1 MRITNKV
8 LSNNM
13 LKNMFQTMKAM
24 DKYTTM
30 GTTGRKIN
38 RPSDNPSGNITT
50 LRMRTKLVQNEQF
63 KSNAS
68 NVSAWL
74 DTTEDALISMG
85 SIMHR
90 VRELANKGATGT
102 NDDGAFN
109 ALADE
114 VDQLL
119 DEMKVLANSKYSD
132 RYIFG
137 GTNTNREI
145 YNGSIDSLGIWDGN
159 SQIMQVE
166 IGENILVDMNL
177 DGKKIFGIGDNND
190 VSDSIFAT
198 LQNLSIGLRAGDQDV
213 ADKALTIIDNHMEVI
228 LSARSE
234 IGAKSNRI
242 EMTMKR
248 LDAAE
253 ESYTKV
259 LSDTEDA
266 DMAEVIIRLKEQENV
281 YNATLAMGARIIQ
294 PSLVD
299 FLR

>member
-13 LKNMFQTMKAM
+13 LKNMFHTMKAM
-24 DKYTTM
+24 DKYQTM
-30 GTTGRKIN
+30 GHTGRKIN

-50 LRMRTKLVQNEQF
+50 LRMRTKLAQNEQF

-119 DEMKVLANSKYSD
+119 DEMKVLANTKYSD

-137 GTNTNREI
+137 GTNTSREI
-145 YNGSIDSLGIWDGN
+145 YNGSIDTLGNWDGN
-159 SQIMQVE
+159 TQIMQVE
-166 IGENILVDMNL
+166 IGEHILVDMNL
-177 DGKKIFGIGDNND
+177 NGKEIFGVADDGDL
-190 VSDSIFAT
+190 SDSIFAT
-198 LQNLSIGLRAGDQDV
+198 LQNLSIGLRANDQDV

-234 IGAKSNRI
+234 LGAKSNRI

-248 LDAAE
+248 LEAAE
-253 ESYTKV
+253 ESYIKV

-266 DMAEVIIRLKEQENV
+266 DMAEVIVRLKEQENV

>member
-13 LKNMFQTMKAM
+13 LRNMFQTMGGM
-24 DKYTTM
+24 DKYQNM
-30 GTTGRKIN
+30 ATTGRKIN

-50 LRMRTKLVQNEQF
+50 LRMRTKLAQNEQF
-63 KSNAS
+63 KDNATTAKS
-68 NVSAWL
+68 WL
-74 DTTEDALISMG
+74 EKSEDSLISMG
-85 SIMHR
+85 DIMQR
-90 VRELANKGATGT
+90 VRELAVKGANGT
-102 NDDGAFN
+102 NDEGALK
-109 ALADE
+109 ATAEE

-119 DEMKVLANSKYSD
+119 DEMKVLANSQNSD

-137 GTNTNREI
+137 GTNTDREI
-145 YNGSIDSLGIWDGN
+145 YDGTTWDGN
-159 SQIMQVE
+159 SQVMQVE
-166 IGENILVDMNL
+166 IGEGITTDLNL
-177 DGKKIFGIGDNND
+177 DGKKIFGIDDTVGYENS
-190 VSDSIFAT
+190 VFAT
-198 LQNLSIGLRAGDQDV
+198 LKNFSDNLKNGDFDGISSDIG
-213 ADKALTIIDNHMEVI
+213 IIDGHINTI

-242 EMTMKR
+242 DMTMSR

-253 ESYTKV
+253 LSYTKV

-281 YNATLAMGARIIQ
+281 YNATLAAGARIIQ
-294 PSLVD
+294 PTLVD

>member
-13 LKNMFQTMKAM
+13 LRNMFQTMGGM
-24 DKYTTM
+24 DKYQNM
-30 GTTGRKIN
+30 ATTGRKIN

-50 LRMRTKLVQNEQF
+50 LRMRTKLAQNEQF
-63 KSNAS
+63 KDNATTAKS
-68 NVSAWL
+68 WL
-74 DTTEDALISMG
+74 EKSEDSLISMG
-85 SIMHR
+85 DIMQR
-90 VRELANKGATGT
+90 VRELAVKAANGT
-102 NDDGAFN
+102 NDEGALK
-109 ALADE
+109 ATAEE

-119 DEMKVLANSKYSD
+119 DEMKVLANSQNSD

-137 GTNTNREI
+137 GTNTDREI
-145 YNGSIDSLGIWDGN
+145 YDGTTWDGN
-159 SQIMQVE
+159 SQVMQVE
-166 IGENILVDMNL
+166 IGEGITTDLNL
-177 DGKKIFGIGDNND
+177 DGKKIFGIDDTVGYENS
-190 VSDSIFAT
+190 VFAT
-198 LQNLSIGLRAGDQDV
+198 LKNFSDNLKNGDFDGISSDIG
-213 ADKALTIIDNHMEVI
+213 IIDGHINTI

-242 EMTMKR
+242 DMTMSR

-253 ESYTKV
+253 LSYSKV

-281 YNATLAMGARIIQ
+281 YNATLAAGARIIQ
-294 PSLVD
+294 PTLVD

>member
-13 LKNMFQTMKAM
+13 LRNMFQTMGGM
-24 DKYTTM
+24 DKYQNM
-30 GTTGRKIN
+30 ATTGRKIN

-50 LRMRTKLVQNEQF
+50 LRMRTKLAQNEQF
-63 KSNAS
+63 KDNATTAKS
-68 NVSAWL
+68 WL
-74 DTTEDALISMG
+74 EKSEDSLISMG
-85 SIMHR
+85 EIMQR
-90 VRELANKGATGT
+90 VRELAVKGANGT
-102 NDDGAFN
+102 NDEGALK
-109 ALADE
+109 ATAEE

-119 DEMKVLANSKYSD
+119 DEMKVLANSQNSD

-137 GTNTNREI
+137 GTNTDREI
-145 YNGSIDSLGIWDGN
+145 YDGTTWDGN
-159 SQIMQVE
+159 SQVMQVE
-166 IGENILVDMNL
+166 IGEGITIDLNL
-177 DGKKIFGIGDNND
+177 DGKKIFGIDDTVGYENS
-190 VSDSIFAT
+190 VFAT
-198 LQNLSIGLRAGDQDV
+198 LKNFSDNLKNGDFDGISSDIG
-213 ADKALTIIDNHMEVI
+213 IIDGHINTI

-242 EMTMKR
+242 DMTMSR

-253 ESYTKV
+253 LSYTKV

-281 YNATLAMGARIIQ
+281 YNATLAAGARIIQ
-294 PSLVD
+294 PTLVD